1 MLATAGRVWMP
12 ANNRVHS
19 SAALQ
24 TRGRLTFQCRNF
36 LTAKEEAEAAAVAAL
51 ERERGGAKG
60 KDLAGTRVATDA
72 TNSEKETEISDN
84 DEDSEMER
92 ALARLGR
99 SKKESSKEKAP
110 AKRGLKR

>member
-1 MLATAGRVWMP
+1 
-12 ANNRVHS
+12 
-19 SAALQ
+19 
-24 TRGRLTFQCRNF
+24 LTFQCRNF
-36 LTAKEEAEAAAVAAL
+36 VTAKEEAEAAAVAAL

-84 DEDSEMER
+84 DEYSEIER

-99 SKKESSKEKAP
+99 SKKKESSKEKASDKERSEEMKSSSSRQTKTKSNSRRDFSP
-110 AKRGLKR
+110 DESD

>member
-1 MLATAGRVWMP
+1 M
-12 ANNRVHS
+12 
-19 SAALQ
+19 
-24 TRGRLTFQCRNF
+24 TFQCRNF

-92 ALARLGR
+92 EPLLGLEEARRRRAVKKKPQTKR
-99 SKKESSKEKAP
+99 S
-110 AKRGLKR
+110 LKR